1 MMKFHAIGLDVRHIG
16 DFCINRPNGS
26 GDNLLVIFKTNAL
39 LLADEKEIIVPP
51 NSAILYTIGEKQYYR
66 SICKNYVNHF
76 LHFDG
81 CEGEAFYHEAG
92 IPFNTLMQLGNIEAV
107 EEILK
112 MISHERVLRSQN
124 KDMYMDMLIRML
136 ILKIAD
142 SQIDFLPSSQT
153 PHTRA
158 LEALRADIYSN
169 AGQFTS
175 VTQLAEKLNL
185 SSSHFQ
191 QLYKKHFGISC
202 YEDLLTAK
210 VKAAQYYLS
219 STMLSVK
226 EIAVLCGYENDIC
239 FMRRFKKRTG
249 LTPTEY
255 RIKVK

>member
-1 MMKFHAIGLDVRHIG
+1 MMKFHAIGIDVRHVG
-16 DFCINRPNGS
+16 DFCIDRPTGS

-39 LLADEKEIIVPP
+39 LVADDKEIIVPP
-51 NSAILYTIGEKQYYR
+51 NSAILYTAGQKQYYR
-66 SICKNYVNHF
+66 SICKSYVNHF

-81 CEGEAFYHEAG
+81 GETDAFYADAG
-92 IPFNTLMQLGNIEAV
+92 ISFNTLMQLDNIEIV

-112 MISHERVLRSQN
+112 MISREQVLNSKN
-124 KDMYMDMLIRML
+124 KDMYMDMLIKML
-136 ILKIAD
+136 ILRIAD
-142 SQIDFLPSSQT
+142 SLVDFLPDSQT

-158 LEALRADIYSN
+158 LEVLRADIYSN
-169 AGQFTS
+169 AGQFS
-175 VTQLAEKLNL
+175 SIRQLAEKMNL

-191 QLYKKHFGISC
+191 QLYKKQFGISC

-226 EIAVLCGYENDIC
+226 EIAALCGYENDIC
-239 FMRRFKKRTG
+239 FMRQFKKRTG

-255 RIKVK
+255 RIRVK